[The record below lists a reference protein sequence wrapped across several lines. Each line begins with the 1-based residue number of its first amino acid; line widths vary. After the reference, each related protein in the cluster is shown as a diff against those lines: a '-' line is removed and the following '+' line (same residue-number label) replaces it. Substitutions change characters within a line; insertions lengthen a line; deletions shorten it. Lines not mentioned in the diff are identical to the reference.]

1 MRKPGRFA
9 TGIPHPTLKTMNP
22 ISFSITRVNRL
33 RRAADKATE
42 FPEFDAGSPL
52 DVRVLNA
59 TEKARGLLDVFDGLW
74 LKPGFALWAYAHR
87 DSHGGNGEIRAVP
100 ADAVPGASSESP
112 SLDELM
118 VPPPG
123 AIPLMQA
130 IDGDGSPWSYLS
142 ASILSRE
149 ADEFGAWWHGCDWS
163 VQTIV
168 SRAPPQA
175 DDPDTPDDEWR
186 LTGEAPAGD
195 WTWHGPVPL
204 IWEPTFREIGT
215 TRQVVL
221 HIRNPVAQEAIYRAT
236 DTYQVGS
243 YVGSTESEL
252 LCAGPG
258 GIVF

>member
-1 MRKPGRFA
+1 MK
-9 TGIPHPTLKTMNP
+9 P
-22 ISFSITRVNRL
+22 ISFSISRVNRL
-33 RRAADKATE
+33 RRAAGKATE
-42 FPEFDAGSPL
+42 FPEFDASSPP
-52 DVRVLNA
+52 DGRAFSA
-59 TEKARGLLDVFDGLW
+59 TDKARALLEVFDTLW
-74 LKPGFALWAYAHR
+74 LKPGFALWAYAYR
-87 DSHGGNGEIRAVP
+87 DFHGGNGEIRALP
-100 ADAVPGASSESP
+100 TDAVPGASGESP
-112 SLDELM
+112 SPGELM
-118 VPPPG
+118 VPPTG
-123 AIPLMQA
+123 AVPLMQA
-130 IDGDGSPWSYLS
+130 INGDGSPWSYLS

-175 DDPDTPDDEWR
+175 DDPNAPDDEWK
-186 LTGEAPAGD
+186 LTGEAAAGD
-195 WTWHGPVPL
+195 WIWHGLAPR
-204 IWEPTFREIGT
+204 IWEPTFAEIGT

-236 DTYQVGS
+236 DTYQGGS